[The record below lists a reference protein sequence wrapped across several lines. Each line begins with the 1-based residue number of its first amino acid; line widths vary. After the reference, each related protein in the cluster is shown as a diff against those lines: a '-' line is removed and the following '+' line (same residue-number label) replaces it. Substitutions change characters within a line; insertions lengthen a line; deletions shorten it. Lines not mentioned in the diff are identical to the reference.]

1 MRGARRPGLLPALDS
16 AGPLPGALGALGVLL
31 LLCLAVTLA
40 LGTSLHGRLWAQGQH
55 GTAEQWAYHVWLESR
70 GYTEHHR
77 PAALSP
83 ERVEIDPVTSTLT
96 GASPPVEMRLV
107 AHAAPSGASP
117 ESTALAVLD
126 PAPPQAPAVVAW
138 RRGPA
143 QRETFTSLLLSPPEL
158 PPRAGQ

>member
-1 MRGARRPGLLPALDS
+1 MRGARQPGLPSALES
-16 AGPLPGALGALGVLL
+16 AGPLPGALGVLL

-83 ERVEIDPVTSTLT
+83 E
-96 GASPPVEMRLV
+96 PVEMRLV
-107 AHAAPSGASP
+107 AHAAPAGMSP

-126 PAPPQAPAVVAW
+126 PAPPQAPAVVALRW
-138 RRGPA
+138 GPA
-143 QRETFTSLLLSPPEL
+143 QRETFTS
-158 PPRAGQ
+158 

>member
-1 MRGARRPGLLPALDS
+1 
-16 AGPLPGALGALGVLL
+16 
-31 LLCLAVTLA
+31 

-83 ERVEIDPVTSTLT
+83 ERVEIDPVTSTLA

-107 AHAAPSGASP
+107 AHAAPTGTSA

-126 PAPPQAPAVVAW
+126 PAPPQAPAVVGLRW
-138 RRGPA
+138 GPA
-143 QRETFTSLLLSPPEL
+143 PREIFTSLPLSPPEL